1 MTPLSLGIETMGGLM
16 EKIIHRN
23 TTIPVT
29 RAQEFTTFKD
39 GQTAL
44 AVQVLQG
51 ERELVSDCRT
61 LARFELRGIPPMV
74 AGAARIRVT
83 YQVDADGLLSVSA
96 KELTSDV
103 ESSVQV
109 KPSYGLSDNEVTR
122 MLKDSFEFAAGDKD
136 ARAIAE
142 ERVEADRQ
150 LEALRCALAE
160 NGSVLLSEEECKNL
174 HNLMEALAIA
184 KQGNDAVVIRKAI
197 DELNSTS
204 EVFAARRMDQSIH
217 KALSGQSIDSL
228 GDEE

>member
-1 MTPLSLGIETMGGLM
+1 MGKQRWLF
-16 EKIIHRN
+16 RCC
-23 TTIPVT
+23 
-29 RAQEFTTFKD
+29 RA
-39 GQTAL
+39 
-44 AVQVLQG
+44 
-51 ERELVSDCRT
+51 DCRS

-122 MLKDSFEFAAGDKD
+122 MLKDSFEFATGDKD
-136 ARAIAE
+136 ARALAE
-142 ERVEADRQ
+142 ERVEAERQ
-150 LEALRCALAE
+150 LEALRGALAE
-160 NGSVLLSEEECKNL
+160 NGNVLLSERECENL
-174 HNLMEALAIA
+174 HNLMETLTIA
-184 KQGNDAVVIRKAI
+184 KQGSDAIVIRKAI

-204 EVFAARRMDQSIH
+204 GVFAARRMDQSIH